1 MLGIAVV
8 LCFAFFVEPLWQLG
22 SYKWLVTAIL
32 IALVWYASFFRERWI
47 PVVQGWRA
55 KHAMTSM
62 DIGPL
67 VAPAQDKLKQS
78 AHKQDD
84 PSTARTGETLS
95 TEAAKPSHLAE
106 ELLRLEFYD
115 TFPGGFPAGIRALA
129 RNVGYATLSGFSVE
143 LLLLERRE
151 PNLCKFVL
159 EYEPSST
166 FVISQAFSVNPGGD
180 ALDIAITDGNRLI
193 KSIDGTSIDVNDLAY
208 RHMVL
213 RLRADGMERKE
224 EVYFYCGGG
233 EKTTLCGPPDGREG
247 ALAPHVQAEAKDNR
261 PKPDDWRHLRGD
273 FESHRIPMPL
283 AADYTKEGDSDHGW
297 RFRGYDSSGF
307 EAIARRAG
315 NLVRRSEYCQSA
327 LAKQIL
333 EHDAVRIWLE
343 SIRALTGRFL
353 KESGLVWSE
362 SEDGTKFY
370 YELGSIGDVY
380 DASALLCL
388 ELESRDGA

>member
-32 IALVWYASFFRERWI
+32 IALVWCASFFRERWI

-115 TFPGGFPAGIRALA
+115 TFPGGFSAGIRALA

-159 EYEPSST
+159 EYEPSSI

-180 ALDIAITDGNRLI
+180 ALNIAITDGN
-193 KSIDGTSIDVNDLAY
+193 S
-208 RHMVL
+208 
-213 RLRADGMERKE
+213 
-224 EVYFYCGGG
+224 
-233 EKTTLCGPPDGREG
+233 
-247 ALAPHVQAEAKDNR
+247 
-261 PKPDDWRHLRGD
+261 
-273 FESHRIPMPL
+273 SH
-283 AADYTKEGDSDHGW
+283 
-297 RFRGYDSSGF
+297 
-307 EAIARRAG
+307 
-315 NLVRRSEYCQSA
+315 Q
-327 LAKQIL
+327 
-333 EHDAVRIWLE
+333 EH
-343 SIRALTGRFL
+343 
-353 KESGLVWSE
+353 
-362 SEDGTKFY
+362 
-370 YELGSIGDVY
+370 
-380 DASALLCL
+380 
-388 ELESRDGA
+388 